1 MLSPGPVDSG
11 SSMAPLSV
19 CVPINLVLAN
29 ESKGPPLNVNVTRE
43 EEATVTDE
51 NAMPQSPPTTPTTT
65 HSPLLFAPQV
75 PVVPL
80 QRPDDIH
87 VPSCSWM
94 ETTSG
99 YEDMYTQILIFLLHQ
114 NAPAEIREGLCLN
127 EVLPSGVYQY
137 RFIVDGRKNPED
149 IGSIS
154 SFEPPQS
161 PDSSYDNLHLS
172 SEDYAKEPPLVPPL
186 LQMTLLNVP
195 ATNMEI
201 QPPMS
206 RPRHGVLNHL
216 YTQKGKSSPS
226 VAGLG
231 TTHRFL
237 AKYVTVVDF
246 VVGLRDGRNEENK
259 ASKYAFLINGVSYN
273 PGTPSY
279 FRFTSILLSLEL
291 DSTSLLSMAL
301 FLQRP

>member
-1 MLSPGPVDSG
+1 
-11 SSMAPLSV
+11 
-19 CVPINLVLAN
+19 
-29 ESKGPPLNVNVTRE
+29 
-43 EEATVTDE
+43 
-51 NAMPQSPPTTPTTT
+51 MPQSPPTTPTTT

-99 YEDMYTQILIFLLHQ
+99 YEDMYTQVGIPTMITWSYDGKEV
-114 NAPAEIREGLCLN
+114 AVEGSWDN
-127 EVLPSGVYQY
+127 WKTS
-137 RFIVDGRKNPED
+137 PED

>member
-1 MLSPGPVDSG
+1 
-11 SSMAPLSV
+11 
-19 CVPINLVLAN
+19 
-29 ESKGPPLNVNVTRE
+29 
-43 EEATVTDE
+43 
-51 NAMPQSPPTTPTTT
+51 MPQSPPTTPTTT

-99 YEDMYTQILIFLLHQ
+99 YEDMYTQVGIPTMITWSYDGKEVAVEGSWDNWKTRMPLQRSGKDFALMRYFRLVFTSTDLLWMDARSTLQ
-114 NAPAEIREGLCLN
+114 IRLGPKMMLGMLTT
-127 EVLPSGVYQY
+127 SWTYS
-137 RFIVDGRKNPED
+137 PED

-237 AKYVTVVDF
+237 AKYVTVV
-246 VVGLRDGRNEENK
+246 LYK
-259 ASKYAFLINGVSYN
+259 SLQSK
-273 PGTPSY
+273 P
-279 FRFTSILLSLEL
+279 
-291 DSTSLLSMAL
+291 
-301 FLQRP
+301 

>member
-1 MLSPGPVDSG
+1 
-11 SSMAPLSV
+11 
-19 CVPINLVLAN
+19 
-29 ESKGPPLNVNVTRE
+29 
-43 EEATVTDE
+43 
-51 NAMPQSPPTTPTTT
+51 MPQSPPTTPTTT

-99 YEDMYTQILIFLLHQ
+99 YEDMYTQVGIPTMITWSYDGKEVAVEGSWDNWKTRMPLQRSGKDFALMRYFRLVFTSTDLLWMDARSTLQIRLGPKMMLGMLTTSWTYRLTVWESHLIAATPSPHLNCGLLL
-114 NAPAEIREGLCLN
+114 ASSC
-127 EVLPSGVYQY
+127 
-137 RFIVDGRKNPED
+137 PED

-237 AKYVTVVDF
+237 AKYVTVV
-246 VVGLRDGRNEENK
+246 LYK
-259 ASKYAFLINGVSYN
+259 SLQSK
-273 PGTPSY
+273 P
-279 FRFTSILLSLEL
+279 
-291 DSTSLLSMAL
+291 
-301 FLQRP
+301 